1 MHARDPAGLQRA
13 SASSID
19 SAGGLA
25 HHEVHPAAEYDP
37 LTTGELGD
45 AEPEAEESEARRPA
59 VDKAALQQHL
69 SLEAARWGQRMTSEL
84 DNALS
89 VAGEAGVACWV
100 QQCKWGGLQFLLVH
114 WGRHAV
120 LCHYGGAAM
129 KTWTLERYHRPEK
142 GLWQPVTG
150 VSCSLK
156 EPVIASG

>member
-1 MHARDPAGLQRA
+1 MQARDPAGLQRA

-25 HHEVHPAAEYDP
+25 HHEAHPAPDYDP

-45 AEPEAEESEARRPA
+45 AEPETEESEVSRQA

-89 VAGEAGVACWV
+89 VAGEAGGVAQVTAV
-100 QQCKWGGLQFLLVH
+100 QVGWNPAMQVDGGGGGEGGMFVLL
-114 WGRHAV
+114 
-120 LCHYGGAAM
+120 
-129 KTWTLERYHRPEK
+129 
-142 GLWQPVTG
+142 
-150 VSCSLK
+150 
-156 EPVIASG
+156 

>member
-1 MHARDPAGLQRA
+1 MHARDATGLQRA

-25 HHEVHPAAEYDP
+25 HHEVHPAADYDP

-45 AEPEAEESEARRPA
+45 AEPETEESEVSRPA

-89 VAGEAGVACWV
+89 MAGEAGVACRV
-100 QQCKWGGLQFLLVH
+100 QQCKWGGLQFC
-114 WGRHAV
+114 W
-120 LCHYGGAAM
+120 CNGAACCVVSLWRCCNEDLDLGEM
-129 KTWTLERYHRPEK
+129 SNTRGRSVAASDWSVMQLE
-142 GLWQPVTG
+142 G
-150 VSCSLK
+150 
-156 EPVIASG
+156 ASD